1 MGDSRQMQVEISLMR
16 SLQVRHNILI
26 THRKHDFYVLKL
38 HCKQL
43 IPLSAQ
49 FLTYG
54 SNCRI
59 GHREFPDK
67 YSTFEHFKI
76 FRTKIERQNC
86 SIGQIAG

>member
-43 IPLSAQ
+43 IPLPAQ
-49 FLTYG
+49 FFCNYF
-54 SNCRI
+54 RI
-59 GHREFPDK
+59 M
-67 YSTFEHFKI
+67 I
-76 FRTKIERQNC
+76 LI
-86 SIGQIAG
+86 IG